1 MIRRLLLTA
10 VALTLLLAACGGSGV
25 VVDSTVLRSTS
36 TTSGTIPPTTVT
48 VTTTSTTTTSTT
60 TTMAPTTTS
69 TLAGIDVMIGPWE
82 GDIVGV
88 VGVQHDDVLNLRAG
102 PGRGG
107 PVTGTVEPM
116 YEELVARGQT
126 RLLPDGSLWINVD
139 YEGEIGWVHLSYVA
153 WIGAVDDATALVVAA
168 LGEYPTTN
176 SMEEMGLMVAGV
188 FAAAD
193 PASRIVMTVAP
204 TMDGSGEMDDLGE
217 VTYDVIGLGDDA
229 TLGYRLHVFG
239 QVVSDGLSFH
249 SVERTALC
257 VRGATPDGLCI

>member
-1 MIRRLLLTA
+1 M
-10 VALTLLLAACGGSGV
+10 
-25 VVDSTVLRSTS
+25 
-36 TTSGTIPPTTVT
+36 T

-69 TLAGIDVMIGPWE
+69 ALAGIDLKIGPWE
-82 GDIVGV
+82 GDTVGV
-88 VGVQHDDVLNLRAG
+88 VGAQHDDMLNLRAG
-102 PGRGG
+102 PGRDA
-107 PVTGTVEPM
+107 PVIGIVEPM
-116 YEELVARGQT
+116 FEELVAKGQT
-126 RLLPDGSLWINVD
+126 RLHPDGSLWINVD
-139 YEGEIGWVHLSYVA
+139 SEGEIGWVHLSHVA
-153 WIGAVDDATALVVAA
+153 WIGAVDDATALVPAA

-193 PASRIVMTVAP
+193 PASRIVMTVPP
-204 TMDGSGEMDDLGE
+204 TMGDFGE